1 MLNAAVYL
9 VSRSLKNW
17 LLVRLRKLT
26 SPRYVVALLLGVAYL
41 WFFLGLRHL
50 SPSQS
55 PGGAE
60 TASRVGAL
68 LLLLAILRWWVFG
81 ADRTALA
88 FSPAEIQFLFPA
100 PVTRR
105 QLILFKLLRAQ
116 VLLLVNV
123 LVWTVLIRRSSTASA
138 TLLHAFALWVL
149 FSTLF
154 LHRLGAALV
163 RSEARE
169 RVRSRPRALGA
180 AAMGVVIV
188 LIAALLGVQLSG
200 VALSLPGG
208 SSLELLRRAWQWLGT
223 PLGHALLYP
232 FRLLLAPVMAT
243 TLSTWAH
250 AMVPAL
256 ALLGMHLIWV
266 IRADRAFEESALE
279 ASQRRAELMERWRRE
294 GRPAIPQEGRVRLS
308 LPLKP
313 SGHPIPAL
321 VWKNLIKTIREDRP
335 SMLFA
340 AVVVL
345 VVGAAIG
352 LVGDG
357 REGAASILFALGAS
371 WVVLL
376 VFFGPQWIRNDL
388 RADLSRLSVLR
399 TFPMSGAT
407 LMTGE
412 VISSAVVLSIYQL
425 MLLAVT
431 AGGALGA
438 TRLGLPPGQVVLGLA
453 VAVFVVPALN
463 VVAMGIQN
471 GGALLFPSWVRSD
484 MRPGGVE
491 ALGQHLISGT
501 LCLLLLV
508 VAALPPAVIGYVIAL
523 LLYPSWGSAAL
534 VPATLLAV
542 AGLLLEAFLL
552 LDWLGGRFDS
562 LDLSELA

>member
-1 MLNAAVYL
+1 
-9 VSRSLKNW
+9 
-17 LLVRLRKLT
+17 
-26 SPRYVVALLLGVAYL
+26 VV
-41 WFFLGLRHL
+41 
-50 SPSQS
+50 
-55 PGGAE
+55 
-60 TASRVGAL
+60 
-68 LLLLAILRWWVFG
+68 
-81 ADRTALA
+81 
-88 FSPAEIQFLFPA
+88 
-100 PVTRR
+100 
-105 QLILFKLLRAQ
+105 
-116 VLLLVNV
+116 
-123 LVWTVLIRRSSTASA
+123 VWTVLIRRSSTASA
-138 TLLHAFALWVL
+138 TVLHALALWVL

-163 RSEARE
+163 RSEASE

-180 AAMGVVIV
+180 AAMGLVIV

-200 VALSLPGG
+200 VALSLPAG
-208 SSLELLRRAWQWLGT
+208 SSLELLRRAWHWLGT
-223 PLGHALLYP
+223 PAGHALLYP
-232 FRLLLAPVMAT
+232 FRLLLVPVMAT
-243 TLSTWAH
+243 TLSPWAH

-256 ALLGMHLIWV
+256 ALLGLHLIWV
-266 IRADRAFEESALE
+266 IRADRAFEEAALE

-308 LPLKP
+308 LPLSP

-321 VWKNLIKTIREDRP
+321 VWKNLSKTIREDRP

-388 RADLSRLSVLR
+388 RADLARLSVLR
-399 TFPMSGAT
+399 TFPVSGAT

-412 VISSAVVLSIYQL
+412 VISSAAVLSLYQL

-438 TRLGLPPGQVVLGLA
+438 TRLGLTPGHVVQALT

-471 GGALLFPSWVRSD
+471 AGALLFPSWVRSD

-523 LLYPSWGSAAL
+523 LIYPSWGAAAL

>member
-1 MLNAAVYL
+1 LN
-9 VSRSLKNW
+9 
-17 LLVRLRKLT
+17 
-26 SPRYVVALLLGVAYL
+26 
-41 WFFLGLRHL
+41 
-50 SPSQS
+50 
-55 PGGAE
+55 
-60 TASRVGAL
+60 
-68 LLLLAILRWWVFG
+68 
-81 ADRTALA
+81 
-88 FSPAEIQFLFPA
+88 
-100 PVTRR
+100 
-105 QLILFKLLRAQ
+105 
-116 VLLLVNV
+116 
-123 LVWTVLIRRSSTASA
+123 
-138 TLLHAFALWVL
+138 
-149 FSTLF
+149 
-154 LHRLGAALV
+154 
-163 RSEARE
+163 
-169 RVRSRPRALGA
+169 
-180 AAMGVVIV
+180 
-188 LIAALLGVQLSG
+188 
-200 VALSLPGG
+200 
-208 SSLELLRRAWQWLGT
+208 
-223 PLGHALLYP
+223 
-232 FRLLLAPVMAT
+232 
-243 TLSTWAH
+243 
-250 AMVPAL
+250 
-256 ALLGMHLIWV
+256 
-266 IRADRAFEESALE
+266 
-279 ASQRRAELMERWRRE
+279 
-294 GRPAIPQEGRVRLS
+294 
-308 LPLKP
+308 P

-399 TFPMSGAT
+399 TFPVSGAT

-412 VISSAVVLSIYQL
+412 VISSAVVLSVYQL

-438 TRLGLPPGQVVLGLA
+438 TRLGLTPSQVMLGLA

-471 GGALLFPSWVRSD
+471 AGALLFPSWVRSD

-508 VAALPPAVIGYVIAL
+508 VAALPPAVIGYLIGL
-523 LLYPSWGSAAL
+523 LAYPSWGSAAL

-552 LDWLGGRFDS
+552 LDWLGSRFDS

>member
-1 MLNAAVYL
+1 MVDAALYL
-9 VSRSLKNW
+9 ISRSLKNW

-26 SPRYVVALLLGVAYL
+26 SPRYVLALLLGGAYL

-50 SPSQS
+50 PTQS
-55 PGGAE
+55 ATGGE
-60 TASRVGAL
+60 TAGRVGAL
-68 LLLLAILRWWVFG
+68 LLFLAVMRWWLFG

-116 VLLLVNV
+116 ILLLVNV
-123 LVWTVLIRRSSTASA
+123 LVWTLLIRRGGSGFSA
-138 TLLHAFALWVL
+138 VLHALSLWVL

-163 RSEARE
+163 RSGAGE
-169 RVRSRPRALGA
+169 RVRSRPRAFGA
-180 AAMGVVIV
+180 AALGVVIV

-200 VALSLPGG
+200 VDLSLQVG
-208 SSLELLRRAWQWLGT
+208 SSLELLRRVWDGLDSPAGR
-223 PLGHALLYP
+223 ALLYP
-232 FRLLLAPVMAT
+232 FRMLLAPVMAT
-243 TLSTWAH
+243 TVPTWAA

-256 ALLGMHLIWV
+256 ALLGIHFIWV
-266 IRADRAFEESALE
+266 IVADRAFEEAALE
-279 ASQRRAELMERWRRE
+279 SSQRRAELLERWRRE

-308 LPLKP
+308 LPLSA
-313 SGHPIPAL
+313 SGHPVPAL
-321 VWKNLIKTIREDRP
+321 VWKNLSKTLREDRP
-335 SMLFA
+335 SMLFS
-340 AVVVL
+340 AVVL
-345 VVGAAIG
+345 LIVGAAIG
-352 LVGDG
+352 AVGNG
-357 REGAASILFALGAS
+357 REGAATILFALGAS

-388 RADLSRLSVLR
+388 RADLPRLSVLR
-399 TFPMSGAT
+399 TFPVSGVA

-412 VISSAVVLSIYQL
+412 VISSALVLSLYQL
-425 MLLAVT
+425 LLLAVT
-431 AGGALGA
+431 AFGALGA
-438 TRLGLPPGQVVLGLA
+438 TRLGMTPGHVIRGLA
-453 VAVFVVPALN
+453 VALFVVPALN

-471 GGALLFPSWVRSD
+471 AGALLFPSWVRTD

-508 VAALPPAVIGYVIAL
+508 LAALPPAVLGYVIAL
-523 LLYPSWGSAAL
+523 FVYPSWGTASL
-534 VPATLLAV
+534 IPATLLAV
-542 AGLLLEAFLL
+542 AALLIEAFLL

>member
-1 MLNAAVYL
+1 MLNAAIYL

-17 LLVRLRKLT
+17 LLVRFRKLT
-26 SPRYVVALLLGVAYL
+26 SPRYVIALLLGAAYL
-41 WFFLGLRHL
+41 WFFLGLRHMG
-50 SPSQS
+50 PAQAV
-55 PGGAE
+55 GRGD

-68 LLLLAILRWWVFG
+68 LLLLAVLRWWVFG

-116 VLLLVNV
+116 ALLLVNV
-123 LVWTVLIRRSSTASA
+123 LVWTAILRRSAAGSVTV
-138 TLLHAFALWVL
+138 LHALALWVL

-163 RSEARE
+163 RSEASE
-169 RVRSRPRALGA
+169 RVRSRPRAVGGA
-180 AAMGVVIV
+180 ALGVVIV
-188 LIAALLGVQLSG
+188 LIAALLGVQLAG
-200 VALSLPGG
+200 VSLALPGG
-208 SSLELLRRAWQWLGT
+208 SSVELLRRGWQWLGT
-223 PLGHALLYP
+223 PAGHALLYP
-232 FRLLLAPVMAT
+232 FRLLLAPVLAT

-250 AMVPAL
+250 AMVPAI
-256 ALLGMHLIWV
+256 ALLGVHLIWV
-266 IRADRAFEESALE
+266 IRADRAFEEAAIE
-279 ASQRRAELMERWRRE
+279 ATQRKAELMERWRRE

-308 LPLKP
+308 LPLSP

-321 VWKNLIKTIREDRP
+321 VWKNLSKTVREDRP

-352 LVGDG
+352 VVGDG
-357 REGAASILFALGAS
+357 LEGAATILFALGAS

-388 RADLSRLSVLR
+388 RADLTRLSVLR
-399 TFPMSGAT
+399 TFPVSGAT

-412 VISSAVVLSIYQL
+412 VISSAAVLSLYQL
-425 MLLAVT
+425 ALLAVT
-431 AGGALGA
+431 AFGALGA
-438 TRLGLPPGQVVLGLA
+438 TRLGLTPGQVVRGLFA
-453 VAVFVVPALN
+453 ALFVVPALN

-471 GGALLFPSWVRSD
+471 AGALLFPSWVRTE
-484 MRPGGVE
+484 MRPGGIE

-501 LCLLLLV
+501 LCLLLLGI
-508 VAALPPAVIGYVIAL
+508 AALPPAAIGYVVAL
-523 LLYPSWGSAAL
+523 LVYPSLGGVAL

-542 AGLLLEAFLL
+542 AALLLEAFLL
-552 LDWLGGRFDS
+552 LDWLGGRFES

>member
-1 MLNAAVYL
+1 MIDAAIYL

-26 SPRYVVALLLGVAYL
+26 SPRYVTALLLGAGYL

-50 SPSQS
+50 SPGRS
-55 PGGAE
+55 PAGIE
-60 TASRVGAL
+60 TANRVGAL
-68 LLLLAILRWWVFG
+68 LLLLAVLRWWVFG

-123 LVWTVLIRRSSTASA
+123 LVWTLLMRRSSSGSA
-138 TLLHAFALWVL
+138 TVLHAFALWVL

-163 RSEARE
+163 RSEASE
-169 RVRSRPRALGA
+169 RVRSRPRAFGA
-180 AAMGVVIV
+180 AVMGILII

-200 VALSLPGG
+200 VGLALPGG
-208 SSLELLRRAWQWLGT
+208 SSLELLRRGWDWLGT
-223 PLGHALLYP
+223 PAGHALLFP

-250 AMVPAL
+250 AIGPAAGLL
-256 ALLGMHLIWV
+256 ALHLIWV
-266 IRADRAFEESALE
+266 IRADRGFEEAAIE

-308 LPLKP
+308 LPLSP

-321 VWKNLIKTIREDRP
+321 VWKNLSKTVREDRP

-352 LVGDG
+352 AVGDG
-357 REGAASILFALGAS
+357 REGASSILFALGAS

-388 RADLSRLSVLR
+388 RADLTRLSVLR
-399 TFPMSGAT
+399 TFPVSGTT

-412 VISSAVVLSIYQL
+412 VISSAVVLSLYQL

-431 AGGALGA
+431 AIGALGA
-438 TRLGLPPGQVVLGLA
+438 TRMGLTPGYVVRGLV
-453 VAVFVVPALN
+453 VAAFVVPALN

-471 GGALLFPSWVRSD
+471 AGALLFPAWVRTD

-508 VAALPPAVIGYVIAL
+508 LAALPPAVIGYAIAL
-523 LLYPSWGSAAL
+523 LVYPSWGWAAL
-534 VPATLLAV
+534 IPATLLAV
-542 AGLLLEAFLL
+542 AALVLEAFLL